1 MMKKITKKITKKIM
15 GVFFILMTAC
25 VIAVGYPL
33 SVYAEEGLE
42 HAQTCRFM
50 KALQQVDAKAEP
62 DDNAETVFGYEEGD
76 YVYVTGETETGWLI
90 VDYRGQTG
98 YIDAS
103 SAVLEAEEID
113 IEALDEEM
121 AAQEMRNKLIAEEME
136 RYYAES
142 RRSKIWGA
150 VIVLLVVGIFSVGII
165 STVGSEK
172 RENED
177 DDIIDLA

>member
-1 MMKKITKKITKKIM
+1 MMKKIM
-15 GVFFILMTAC
+15 GILFILMTIC
-25 VIAVGYPL
+25 VFAAGYPL
-33 SVYAEEGLE
+33 SVYAGEELE
-42 HAQTCRFM
+42 QAQTGRFM
-50 KALQQVDAKAEP
+50 KALQHADAKEAP
-62 DDNAETVFGYEEGD
+62 DDNAETVFSYEVGD
-76 YVYVTGETETGWLI
+76 YVYVTGETENGWLI

-98 YIDAS
+98 YINVS

-150 VIVLLVVGIFSVGII
+150 VIVLLVVGIFAVGII

-172 RENED
+172 RETED
-177 DDIIDLA
+177 DDVIDLV